1 MAKKHKASASGLPD
15 GTCSLIV
22 KIPPATA
29 AALRA
34 TGTASTS
41 ISSIIRDV
49 MEDAFGVGKPAP
61 ALLDTLTPPRGDDSW
76 VRLPVYCSTVTRD
89 RGLAEVKR
97 RELDKNGT
105 RKPLGVAPAVAWLL
119 VQRFR

>member
-1 MAKKHKASASGLPD
+1 MAKKNKASGLPD
-15 GTCSLIV
+15 GTFLLTV
-22 KIPPATA
+22 KVPAATA

-41 ISSIIRDV
+41 ISGIIRDV
-49 MEDAFGVGKPAP
+49 MEDAFGVGKSAP
-61 ALLDTLTPPRGDDSW
+61 ALLDTLIPPRGDDSW
-76 VRLPVYCSTVTRD
+76 VRFSVYCSTVTRD